1 MANRAQ
7 ASGQSPYEA
16 IQAARRARIMVNL
29 GTISFYASIALVT
42 VVAALL
48 LMDYSTQLLTA
59 WIILLIS
66 PALNLLIRQLAR
78 TGRGE
83 LAAYLFVAYY
93 MIVIALN
100 CSTIGNLAPI
110 LAPGLLLVAAIGGL
124 ILPSPH
130 SFVVAGLGAVA
141 YILATAAIR
150 SGVEVASL
158 NLPLAQAFDAVVI
171 VSAMLIMSLV
181 SYYVTSDLRKEL
193 DEATFDVVEANRKLA
208 KASEMKSQFTARTS
222 HELRTP
228 LSAIIAFTDLA
239 LHDTYGVLP
248 PKLREALTH
257 VFTSSRHLKG
267 IINDLLDLSKIEAGQ
282 LDVGAEPFA
291 LAKLVEIVESASA
304 LVAAEKGLKW
314 NLQVDPKMPATLI
327 GDVERIS
334 QILVNLT
341 GNAVKF
347 TEKGEVSVRIE
358 PLGTDR
364 WMVLV
369 QDTGLGIA
377 ENQREVIF
385 EAYRQLGN
393 GAANARTGGT
403 GLGLAI
409 TRHLVRLMG
418 GTIRVESTLGKGST
432 FTVELPLKSPV
443 TIA

>member
-1 MANRAQ
+1 MANPVQ

-16 IQAARRARIMVNL
+16 FQAARRARIVVNL
-29 GTISFYASIALVT
+29 ANISFYASIALVI
-42 VVAALL
+42 VVAAML
-48 LMDYSTQLLTA
+48 LMDYSKQLLIA
-59 WIILLIS
+59 WFLLLIS
-66 PALNLLIRQLAR
+66 PGLNLVIRQLAR

-83 LAAYLFVAYY
+83 LAGYLFVAYY
-93 MIVIALN
+93 MLVIALN
-100 CSTIGNLAPI
+100 TSTIANISPI

-124 ILPSPH
+124 VLPAPH
-130 SFVVAGLGAVA
+130 SFVVAGLGAA
-141 YILATAAIR
+141 TYIVATAAIR
-150 SGVEVASL
+150 TGVEVASL
-158 NLPLAQAFDAVVI
+158 SLPLAQAFDMVVI
-171 VSAMLIMSLV
+171 VSAMLFMSLV
-181 SYYVTSDLRKEL
+181 SYYVTSDLRKAL
-193 DEATFDVVEANRKLA
+193 DEATFDVVEANQKLA

-257 VFTSSRHLKG
+257 VFTSSRHLKV

-291 LAKLVEIVESASA
+291 LAKLVETVESTSA
-304 LVAAEKGLKW
+304 PMAAEKGLKW
-314 NLQVDPKMPATLI
+314 DLQVDPKMPATLI

-334 QILVNLT
+334 QILVNLA

-358 PLGTDR
+358 PQGTDR
-364 WMVLV
+364 WRIQVR
-369 QDTGLGIA
+369 DTGLGIP
-377 ENQREVIF
+377 ESQREAIF

-418 GTIRVESTLGKGST
+418 GTIRVESTFGKGST

-443 TIA
+443 AIA

>member
-1 MANRAQ
+1 MAKPGQ
-7 ASGQSPYEA
+7 ASDQSPYEA

-29 GTISFYASIALVT
+29 ATISFYASIALVT

-48 LMDYSTQLLTA
+48 LLDYSSQLLAA
-59 WIILLIS
+59 WIILLVS

-83 LAAYLFVAYY
+83 LAAYLFIAYY
-93 MIVIALN
+93 MIVISIN
-100 CSTIGNLAPI
+100 CSTIANLSPI

-130 SFVVAGLGAVA
+130 SFVVAGLGSVA

-150 SGVEVASL
+150 TGVEIASL
-158 NLPLAQAFDAVVI
+158 DLSVARAFDTVVI
-171 VSAMLIMSLV
+171 VSAMLVMSLI
-181 SYYVTSDLRKEL
+181 SYYVTSDLRKAL
-193 DEATFDVVEANRKLA
+193 DEATFDVVEVNRKLA

-257 VFTSSRHLKG
+257 VFTSSRHLKC

-291 LAKLVEIVESASA
+291 LSKLVETIESTSA

-314 NLQVDPKMPATLI
+314 NLQIDPGMPATLI
-327 GDVERIS
+327 GDIERIG

-347 TEKGEVSVRIE
+347 TEEGEVSVRIE
-358 PLGTDR
+358 PQGTDLWR
-364 WMVLV
+364 V
-369 QDTGLGIA
+369 QVRDTGVGIP
-377 ENQREVIF
+377 EDQRDAIF

-393 GAANARTGGT
+393 GGANARTGGT

-432 FTVELPLKSPV
+432 FTVELPLRTADAAV
-443 TIA
+443 